1 MKALLSVRE
10 AAEYLGIGQSTTYR
24 LVEECRLPS
33 VRIGGSIRIPL
44 TTLDEF
50 LRVKTT
56 DPECADFGDG
66 HRKRLMISITQRSAE
81 MSEVKKVQWIPLDE
95 VEHLRERYRKEHG
108 LVDDVLPL
116 WRLTFHVT
124 NQSSEAAVIYLLS
137 EDYGAYPPIDSMP
150 PIVIDRLETVHEF
163 PESGDSLQDS
173 SFPYAMLCMSSES
186 ITDANMV
193 TEEETED

>member
-24 LVEECRLPS
+24 LLEECRLPS

-50 LRVKTT
+50 VRVKTT
-56 DPECADFGDG
+56 DPECAEFSDCY
-66 HRKRLMISITQRSAE
+66 RKRVKISITQRSTE
-81 MSEVKKVQWIPLDE
+81 MREVKKVQWIPLDE
-95 VEHLRERYRKEHG
+95 VEHVRDRYRKEHG
-108 LVDDVLPL
+108 LGDDVLPL
-116 WRLTFHVT
+116 WRLTFHVAG
-124 NQSSEAAVIYLLS
+124 QLDEAEVIYLLS

-150 PIVIDRLETVHEF
+150 PIRIDKLETIHDY

-173 SFPYAMLCMSSES
+173 SFPYAMFCMNSES
-186 ITDANMV
+186 ITDADMEKGGEIV
-193 TEEETED
+193 E